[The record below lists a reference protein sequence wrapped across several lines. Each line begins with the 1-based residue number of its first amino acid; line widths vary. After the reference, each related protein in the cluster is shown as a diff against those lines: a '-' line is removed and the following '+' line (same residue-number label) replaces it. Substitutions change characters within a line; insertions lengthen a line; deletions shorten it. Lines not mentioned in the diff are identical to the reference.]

1 MESRK
6 QEETEWIKKKK
17 YSTGKRNIAYLN

>member
-17 YSTGKRNIAYLN
+17 YNTGKRNIVFLD